1 MELKTKWLLSRSKS
15 CSCTMSGVWRAVAF
29 SKGCAV
35 IFHSPLGCVHVASD
49 MDMGSQYRIMS
60 EGSREDMDAV
70 PLISSNI
77 REKDTIF
84 GGVNRLHQ
92 CISYVMETYRPDC
105 LFIASSCVAGVIGDD
120 VEQEAEDAEMEYGIP
135 VVSVAYAGFLGGGYS
150 DGYYKTA
157 NKIVDQFFTEQKHIK
172 GRVLLLGDQ
181 LGPWAQYALEVKRLL
196 SLFGLT
202 AEYQFPGYVPFNKWK
217 NITDAEWIV
226 MLGTGGKSG
235 ELHDLAEKIGV
246 RYKIP
251 VLTKKYPIGWENTK
265 AWIREI
271 GMRLGENDKTDGI
284 IQEEEHRLDEYVK
297 TIEHITKNKKAV
309 IGIGRGSK
317 WYDPADTIHS
327 IKRLG
332 MNLEGIIFYKNL
344 SDEEKNIYSKKI
356 KSYTDSPIYDESSG
370 LTIMEQADILL
381 TTNEL
386 LSIRTKQFFIPM
398 MPMAGTNGEISILRT
413 LYRILCRYGNKGGI
427 TYATV

>member
-1 MELKTKWLLSRSKS
+1 
-15 CSCTMSGVWRAVAF
+15 
-29 SKGCAV
+29 
-35 IFHSPLGCVHVASD
+35 
-49 MDMGSQYRIMS
+49 
-60 EGSREDMDAV
+60 
-70 PLISSNI
+70 
-77 REKDTIF
+77 
-84 GGVNRLHQ
+84 
-92 CISYVMETYRPDC
+92 
-105 LFIASSCVAGVIGDD
+105 
-120 VEQEAEDAEMEYGIP
+120 
-135 VVSVAYAGFLGGGYS
+135 
-150 DGYYKTA
+150 
-157 NKIVDQFFTEQKHIK
+157 
-172 GRVLLLGDQ
+172 
-181 LGPWAQYALEVKRLL
+181 
-196 SLFGLT
+196 
-202 AEYQFPGYVPFNKWK
+202 
-217 NITDAEWIV
+217 
-226 MLGTGGKSG
+226 
-235 ELHDLAEKIGV
+235 
-246 RYKIP
+246 
-251 VLTKKYPIGWENTK
+251 
-265 AWIREI
+265 
-271 GMRLGENDKTDGI
+271 MRLGENDKTDGI